1 MQDEENGD
9 DKVSNF
15 SDESD
20 DVDVKTKI
28 FREIRCIYYVCM
40 YILHDVYLCMYNM
53 YVFMYECVFV
63 CTIFL

>member
-1 MQDEENGD
+1 MKGRANYLGDEVQDEENGD

-28 FREIRCIYYVCM
+28 FREIRCIY
-40 YILHDVYLCMYNM
+40 LLCMHVY
-53 YVFMYECVFV
+53 
-63 CTIFL
+63 IA